1 MKESLWGCTRL
12 VLKTCSWNC
21 CQSCCFFLPHVVF
34 CEQVGYK
41 LSFRLN
47 LQNTAVWLGW
57 NSRDELTDGPTAE
70 PRGNSLDSTTSS
82 CAAVSF
88 TFNTGEI
95 FYLSFS
101 LLNSSVFK
109 PSSTTLSGAWFGS
122 VSFSCFKKTQN
133 AKRCRSWIIKSWIE
147 EPRNAN
153 QKEVVWE

>member
-21 CQSCCFFLPHVVF
+21 CQSCCCFFLPHVVF
-34 CEQVGYK
+34 CEQVVYK

-57 NSRDELTDGPTAE
+57 KSRDELTDGPTAE

-82 CAAVSF
+82 CAAASF
-88 TFNTGEI
+88 TFNTFSSLLKGVALPAGEI
-95 FYLSFS
+95 IYLSFS

-109 PSSTTLSGAWFGS
+109 PSSTTLSVPGLDLFFFP
-122 VSFSCFKKTQN
+122 VLRKHKM
-133 AKRCRSWIIKSWIE
+133 
-147 EPRNAN
+147 
-153 QKEVVWE
+153 QKDAGVG